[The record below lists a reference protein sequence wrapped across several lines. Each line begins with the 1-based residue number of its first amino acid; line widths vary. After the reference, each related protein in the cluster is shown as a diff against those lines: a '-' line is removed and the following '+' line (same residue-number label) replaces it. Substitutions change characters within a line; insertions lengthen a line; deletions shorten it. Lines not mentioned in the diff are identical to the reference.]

1 MKKGLNV
8 HEILGRHMLVD
19 GMDLIMDLDR
29 SHGSWI
35 VDQRD
40 GTEYL
45 DLYSMYASQAIG
57 YNHPKML
64 EISNELARAATQKP
78 ICSDVYTVE
87 MARFMEVFERVA
99 MPAYLPHAFFIE
111 GGALA
116 VENALKAAFDWK
128 TRFNL
133 ASAKT
138 DIYADMII
146 HFKEAFHGR
155 SGYTLSLTN
164 TYNPDKTKFFPKF
177 NWPRIDNPKL
187 YFPVD
192 PDEVQRV
199 SLAEARALDQVKQ
212 AIHQYGDRLAGLI
225 IEPIQSEGGDN
236 HFRPEFMQALRELCS
251 ENRVIFILDEVQ
263 TGIGLTGRFWAHEHY
278 GVQPDIISFG
288 KKTQVCGM
296 LAGPIMDE
304 VQDNVF
310 QRSLRIGSTFG
321 GNLVD
326 MVRCK
331 RILEIIE
338 SEKLVEAAD
347 RQGAYLLNKLQ
358 DLQSR
363 FSDTISNVRGQ
374 GLLCAIDLPNPEYRK
389 QFAEHCARAGVLVV
403 GCGPK
408 SIRFRPQLNI
418 SVTEIDHGVEVM
430 ADVLNQSKMT

>member
-1 MKKGLNV
+1 MKTGMNV

-19 GMDLIMDLDR
+19 GMDLVMDLDR

-45 DLYSMYASQAIG
+45 DLYTMYASQAIG
-57 YNHPKML
+57 YNHPRML
-64 EISNELARAATQKP
+64 EISDELARAATQKP

-87 MARFMEVFERVA
+87 MAGFMEVFERVA

-128 TRFNL
+128 TRINL
-133 ASAKT
+133 ALGK
-138 DIYADMII
+138 DDVRADMIL

-164 TYNPDKTKFFPKF
+164 TYNPDKTKYFPKF

-187 YFPVD
+187 HFPVD
-192 PDEVQRV
+192 PAEVQRV
-199 SLAEARALDQVKQ
+199 SETEARALDQAQ
-212 AIHQYGDRLAGLI
+212 DAIHQYGDRVAGLI

-251 ENRVIFILDEVQ
+251 ENRILFILDEVQ
-263 TGIGLTGRFWAHEHY
+263 TGIGLTGRFWAHEHHS
-278 GVQPDIISFG
+278 VQPDIISFG
-288 KKTQVCGM
+288 KKTQVCGV
-296 LAGPIMDE
+296 LAGRIMDE

-310 QRSLRIGSTFG
+310 QRSMRIGSTFG

-338 SEKLVEAAD
+338 SENLVDAAD
-347 RQGAYLLNKLQ
+347 LLGTYLLAKLQ
-358 DLQSR
+358 DLRSS
-363 FSDTISNVRGQ
+363 FSDRITNVRGQ
-374 GLLCAIDLPNPEYRK
+374 GLLCAFDLPDPELRRLFVE
-389 QFAEHCARAGVLVV
+389 QCARARVLVV

-408 SIRFRPQLNI
+408 SIRFRPHLNI
-418 SVTEIDHGVEVM
+418 SATEIDHGMAVM
-430 ADVLNQSKMT
+430 ADVLADMA

>member
-1 MKKGLNV
+1 MKTDMDV
-8 HEILGRHMLVD
+8 HGTLGRYILAD
-19 GMDLIMDLDR
+19 GMDLVMDLER

-40 GTEYL
+40 GAEYL
-45 DLYSMYASQAIG
+45 DLYTMYASQAIG
-57 YNHPKML
+57 YNHPRMM
-64 EISNELARAATQKP
+64 EISDELARAATQKP
-78 ICSDVYTVE
+78 ICSDIYTE
-87 MARFMEVFERVA
+87 PMARFMEVFARVA

-128 TRFNL
+128 TRLNL
-133 ASAKT
+133 PLGK
-138 DIYADMII
+138 DHVHADRII

-164 TYNPDKTKFFPKF
+164 TYNPDKTRFFPKF
-177 NWPRIDNPKL
+177 DWPRIDNPKL
-187 YFPVD
+187 RFPVD
-192 PDEVQRV
+192 AAEEQRV
-199 SLAEARALDQVKQ
+199 SEAEGRALKQ
-212 AIHQYGDRLAGLI
+212 IKLAINQFGDRIAGLI

-236 HFRPEFMQALRELCS
+236 HFRPEFMQALRELCN
-251 ENRVIFILDEVQ
+251 ENRIIFILDEVQ
-263 TGIGLTGRFWAHEHY
+263 TGVGLTGRFWAHEHH

-304 VQDNVF
+304 VSDNVF

-338 SEKLVEAAD
+338 SERLVDAAEQ
-347 RQGAYLLNKLQ
+347 QGAYLLAKL
-358 DLQSR
+358 
-363 FSDTISNVRGQ
+363 
-374 GLLCAIDLPNPEYRK
+374 
-389 QFAEHCARAGVLVV
+389 
-403 GCGPK
+403 
-408 SIRFRPQLNI
+408 
-418 SVTEIDHGVEVM
+418 
-430 ADVLNQSKMT
+430 